1 MNDDERF
8 DRIMV
13 AVEKIAV
20 YIESLKAAQNIKSDI
35 GVFDKANRAA
45 VDDAM
50 NEFKNRGEETVAKT
64 EEGK

>member
-8 DRIMV
+8 DRIMI

-35 GVFDKANRAA
+35 GIFDKANRAA
-45 VDDAM
+45 LDDALT
-50 NEFKNRGEETVAKT
+50 EFKKADEETVVKP
-64 EEGK
+64 EENK

>member
-8 DRIMV
+8 ERIMI

-35 GVFDKANRAA
+35 GIFDKANRAA
-45 VDDAM
+45 LDDALT
-50 NEFKNRGEETVAKT
+50 EFKKADEDKP
-64 EEGK
+64 EEGV